1 MIRTVW
7 EFLKQEM
14 MLIKK
19 KYVILRLYR
28 LLWPME
34 SKHTS
39 VMKRT
44 IPTFLVALSAIF
56 LLNLTACSG
65 DKAADS
71 GKSEA
76 KTAVGKVD
84 PSALP
89 NYRYVDIDTILAK
102 YNLAK
107 DYNEQMLRLQNSLQA
122 KERQHQSN
130 IQSFGQKMEN
140 KYKSGGYLSEA
151 SLNQDK
157 QTLAG
162 MQANAERDMNNSAQ
176 AAMSQQQA
184 AEKAVMDSIKNY
196 VDVYMASHKYDAI
209 FLKNATLYI
218 NPQLDITDEI
228 VEGLNARYNK
238 KK

>member
-1 MIRTVW
+1 
-7 EFLKQEM
+7 
-14 MLIKK
+14 
-19 KYVILRLYR
+19 
-28 LLWPME
+28 
-34 SKHTS
+34 
-39 VMKRT
+39 MKRT
-44 IPTFLVALSAIF
+44 IPALLVVLSAIF
-56 LLNLTACSG
+56 MLGASSCGG
-65 DKAADS
+65 DKSATS
-71 GKSEA
+71 A
-76 KTAVGKVD
+76 KTGAKAKAEKVD
-84 PSALP
+84 ASALP

-122 KERQHQSN
+122 KERQHQNN
-130 IQSFGQKMEN
+130 IQSFGQKMES

-151 SLNQDK
+151 SFNQDK

-176 AAMSQQQA
+176 SAMNQQA
-184 AEKAVMDSIKNY
+184 AAEKEVMDSIKNY
-196 VDVYMASHKYDAI
+196 VDVYMSAHKYDAI

-218 NPQLDITDEI
+218 NPALDITDEI

>member
-1 MIRTVW
+1 
-7 EFLKQEM
+7 
-14 MLIKK
+14 
-19 KYVILRLYR
+19 
-28 LLWPME
+28 
-34 SKHTS
+34 
-39 VMKRT
+39 MKRT
-44 IPTFLVALSAIF
+44 IPALLVVLSAMF
-56 LLNLTACSG
+56 MLSVTSCGG
-65 DKAADS
+65 DKSATP
-71 GKSEA
+71 A
-76 KTAVGKVD
+76 KPGAKAKAEKVD
-84 PSALP
+84 PSSLP

-122 KERQHQSN
+122 KERQHSSN

-151 SLNQDK
+151 SFNQDK

-162 MQANAERDMNNSAQ
+162 MQANAERDMNSAAQ
-176 AAMSQQQA
+176 SAMNQQQA
-184 AEKAVMDSIKNY
+184 AEKEVMDSIKSY

-218 NPQLDITDEI
+218 NPALDITDEI